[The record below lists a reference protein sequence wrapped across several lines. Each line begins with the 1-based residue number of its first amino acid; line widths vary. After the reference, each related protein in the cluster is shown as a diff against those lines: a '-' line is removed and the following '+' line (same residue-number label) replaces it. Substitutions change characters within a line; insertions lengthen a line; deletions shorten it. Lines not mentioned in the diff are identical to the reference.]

1 MNWFKNLKIKT
12 KLLTS
17 FILIALLVGLVG
29 FVGILNT
36 WSLQKSDQEL
46 YENMTV
52 PISQMGQISTT
63 FQMMRVN
70 LRDMILANDS
80 SQIESIKKNIGQDQQ
95 KIDELAEAYAA
106 TIQSDEMRHAFEV
119 FESSRSEYNK
129 HLDSLMNLATQNR
142 DPEASSLMSAD
153 GAAGKATAAMQSAID
168 NLSSLKLA
176 DGQAKSENNIAQ
188 ATSATTTMTVIMV
201 ISMILAVALGL
212 LLTSLICGPLRKA
225 SHMIKEMSKGHLS
238 MRLDIEAKDE
248 IGEMATAMN
257 HMADGLQFMVIGT
270 INRISDGDVAINVE
284 ITDPEDEIAPA
295 LKKTIETIRAL
306 ITEANMLSQAAVE
319 GRLAT
324 RGDAEAFNGG
334 FREIVT
340 GVNNTLD
347 AVVRPLNIAAEYIER
362 IGKGEI
368 PPKITDEYYGDF
380 REIKNN
386 LNACL
391 DGLSA
396 LSVADH
402 TLKLMNKNDLTQPIE
417 GNFDGIFGEISQ
429 SINGV
434 HAQLGRIV
442 DICNHISN
450 GDLSDLDFLRS
461 IGKRSENDH
470 LVPALLGMTETIL
483 MLVEETRSMAQ
494 IAIDGDLN
502 NRGDITK
509 FQGEYATVIEGF
521 NLTLDAVIDPITAA
535 SATLN
540 ELAEGNLNITM
551 EGDFKGQH
559 GKIKHDMNQT
569 IEFLRAYVEEITD
582 TLEEMSQG
590 NFDLEITNLYCGD
603 FLAIKK
609 ALNHIAASLSMT
621 LSDINVAASQVE
633 IGAQQISDG
642 GQALSQ
648 GTTEQASSI
657 QELTASIEEVAS
669 ETKRNAKNANES
681 NELAINV
688 RSNAEVGNTQMVK
701 MVAAMSEIND
711 SSHNISKIIKVIDDI
726 TFQTNILALN
736 AAVEAARAGQH
747 GKGFA
752 VVAEEVRTLAAR
764 SAEAAKETTGLIEGS
779 IDKVEVGTRIADE
792 TAVSLAEI
800 LKQIEKVTDLVGR
813 IARASND
820 QASEIAQIN
829 QGIEAVSQVVQT
841 NSATAEESA
850 AASEELSGQ
859 AEMLKQ
865 MVDTFKL
872 KNVKQQPVKAAV
884 ERAEIAATPV
894 TSLPSEIILDDLDF
908 DKY

>member
-17 FILIALLVGLVG
+17 FILIALLVGVVG
-29 FVGILNT
+29 FIGILNT

-46 YENMTV
+46 YEHMTV
-52 PISQMGQISTT
+52 PISQIGQISTT
-63 FQMMRVN
+63 FQMMRVS
-70 LRDMILANDS
+70 LRDMILANDPDLIQS
-80 SQIESIKKNIGQDQQ
+80 VKKNIAAEQL
-95 KIDELAEAYAA
+95 KIDELAGEYAT
-106 TIQSDEMRHAFEV
+106 TIQSDEMQQAFET
-119 FESSRSEYNK
+119 FESARTEYNK
-129 HLDSLMNLATQNR
+129 HLDSLMNLATLNQ
-142 DPEASSLMSAD
+142 DTEAFNLMSPE
-153 GAAGKATAAMQSAID
+153 GAAGKGTANMQSAID
-168 NLSSLKLA
+168 NLSTLKLA
-176 DGQAKSENNIAQ
+176 DGLAKSENNIDQ
-188 ATSATTTMTVIMV
+188 AAAATTTMTVLML

-225 SHMIKEMSKGHLS
+225 SHMIHEMSKGHFGN
-238 MRLDIEAKDE
+238 RLNMDSTDE
-248 IGEMATAMN
+248 IGEMADAM
-257 HMADGLQFMVIGT
+257 DTFSDELQQVVIAT
-270 INRISDGDVAINVE
+270 MSQISEGDLSAHLEVKDSN
-284 ITDPEDEIAPA
+284 DELTPA
-295 LKKTIETIRAL
+295 LKKTIETIRSL
-306 ITEANMLSQAAVE
+306 ITEANTLSQAAVE
-319 GRLAT
+319 GRLDT
-324 RGDAEAFNGG
+324 RGHADAFNGG
-334 FREIVT
+334 FREIVA
-340 GVNNTLD
+340 GVNSTLD
-347 AVVRPLNIAAEYIER
+347 AVVGPLNVAAEYIER

-396 LSVADH
+396 LTVADH

-417 GNFDGIFGEISQ
+417 GEFDGIFGEISK

-442 DICNHISN
+442 DISTNIRN

-483 MLVEETRSMAQ
+483 MLVEETRTMAQ

-521 NLTLDAVIDPITAA
+521 NQTLDAIIDPIQAA

-551 EGDFKGQH
+551 EGNFKGQH

-569 IEFLRAYVEEITD
+569 IEFLSAYVEEITQ
-582 TLEEMSQG
+582 TLEEMSRG

-609 ALNHIAASLSMT
+609 ALNLIASSLSVT

-669 ETKRNAKNANES
+669 ETKRNAKNANEA

-688 RSNAEVGNTQMVK
+688 RTNAEVGNTQMVK
-701 MVAAMSEIND
+701 MVAAMSEINN
-711 SSHNISKIIKVIDDI
+711 SSNNISKIIKVIDDI
-726 TFQTNILALN
+726 AFQTNILALN

-779 IDKVEVGTRIADE
+779 IDKVEVGTKIADE
-792 TAVSLAEI
+792 TAISLAEI
-800 LKQIEKVTDLVGR
+800 LKQIEKVADLVGS

-841 NSATAEESA
+841 NSATAEQSA

-865 MVDTFKL
+865 MVDAFKL
-872 KNVKQQPVKAAV
+872 KNTKKQSAKAPADKAA
-884 ERAEIAATPV
+884 IA
-894 TSLPSEIILDDLDF
+894 LPAPPPSAEIILDDLDF

>member
-1 MNWFKNLKIKT
+1 MH
-12 KLLTS
+12 
-17 FILIALLVGLVG
+17 
-29 FVGILNT
+29 
-36 WSLQKSDQEL
+36 
-46 YENMTV
+46 
-52 PISQMGQISTT
+52 
-63 FQMMRVN
+63 
-70 LRDMILANDS
+70 LRDLILANDS
-80 SQIESIKKNIGQDQQ
+80 ALIETLNKKIADDQL
-95 KIDELAEAYAA
+95 KIDQLAEEYAKS
-106 TIQSDEMRHAFEV
+106 IQSDAMQDAFDT
-119 FESSRSEYNK
+119 FESARSEYNK
-129 HLDSLMNLATQNR
+129 HLDSLMNLASQNQ
-142 DPEASSLMSAD
+142 DSEAFYLMNPDA
-153 GAAGKATAAMQSAID
+153 AAGKATAAMQSAID
-168 NLSSLKLA
+168 NLTTLKLA
-176 DGQAKSENNIAQ
+176 DGLAKSQNNLDQ
-188 ATSATTTMTVIMV
+188 AAGATTTMAIIMV

-212 LLTSLICGPLRKA
+212 LLTALISGPLRKA
-225 SHMIKEMSKGHLS
+225 SKMIDEMSKGHFGH
-238 MRLDIEAKDE
+238 RLNMNTRDE
-248 IGEMATAMN
+248 IGAMAAAMDSFSDKLQQVVIATMN
-257 HMADGLQFMVIGT
+257 QISEGDLSADLVVNDSQ
-270 INRISDGDVAINVE
+270 
-284 ITDPEDEIAPA
+284 DELTPA
-295 LKKTIETIRAL
+295 LKKTIETIRSL
-306 ITEANMLSQAAVE
+306 IAEANALSTAAVE
-319 GRLAT
+319 GRLDT
-324 RGDAEAFNGG
+324 RGHADHFSGG

-347 AVVRPLNIAAEYIER
+347 AVVGPLNVAAEYIER
-362 IGKGEI
+362 IGKGQI

-391 DGLSA
+391 DGLGA
-396 LSVADH
+396 LTIADH
-402 TLKLMNKNDLTQPIE
+402 TLKLMNLNDLSQPIE
-417 GNFDGIFGEISQ
+417 GEFDGIFGEISK

-442 DICNHISN
+442 KMSTNIRN
-450 GDLSDLDFLRS
+450 GDLSDLEMLRS
-461 IGKRSENDH
+461 IGKRSENDQ
-470 LVPALLGMTETIL
+470 LLPALLGMIETIL
-483 MLVEETRSMAQ
+483 MLVEETRTMAQ

-502 NRGDITK
+502 NRGDTTK
-509 FQGEYATVIEGF
+509 FRGEYATVIEGF
-521 NLTLDAVIDPITAA
+521 NLTLDAVIDPIQAA
-535 SATLN
+535 SVTLN
-540 ELAEGNLNITM
+540 ELAEGNLNIAM
-551 EGDFKGQH
+551 KGDFKGQH
-559 GKIKHDMNQT
+559 GKIKNDMNRT
-569 IEFLRAYVEEITD
+569 IDFLKGYVSEITD
-582 TLEEMSQG
+582 TLEEMGRG

-609 ALNHIAASLSMT
+609 ALNDIATNLSTT

-669 ETKRNAKNANES
+669 ETKRNAKNANEA

-688 RSNAEVGNTQMVK
+688 RTNAEVGNTQMVK

-711 SSHNISKIIKVIDDI
+711 SSNNISKIIKVIDDI
-726 TFQTNILALN
+726 AFQTNILALN

-800 LKQIEKVTDLVGR
+800 LNQIEKVTTLVGN

-829 QGIEAVSQVVQT
+829 QGVEAVSQVVQT
-841 NSATAEESA
+841 NSATAEQSA
-850 AASEELSGQ
+850 AASQELSGQ

-865 MVDTFKL
+865 MVDAFKL
-872 KNVKQQPVKAAV
+872 KNTKKPKAKTAAV
-884 ERAEIAATPV
+884 SAEMAPALR
-894 TSLPSEIILDDLDF
+894 TSQSEIILDDRDF